1 MNSIIGAAFVTHS
14 LTGPDYLCLV
24 FYFAI
29 NLAIG
34 WWCRQRS
41 RRSAT
46 SFFLGSGRV
55 AWWAAAVSFFATSV
69 SSISFMALPAKSF
82 QGDWL
87 AVGSAPAQSLA
98 GIVTGFVFVG
108 IFRRLNMTTVFDYLE
123 RRFDRRVRYL
133 GAGLAIVLKV
143 IGRMSI
149 VMLLPALALATVTG
163 LNVYV
168 SILLMGVITTIYAME
183 GGFEAVIWTD
193 VLQVI
198 VTIGGVSIAIWHI
211 AAGVPGGLGGIVDTA
226 SAAGKFHAVS
236 WAFDFTQPTVWVFVG
251 MFFATVFFQIGDQPL
266 MQRMLATADERDAKR
281 TVTIGNFIGLLS
293 GFVFF
298 FVGTAL
304 WTFYRAHPER
314 LASTLSGDAIFPY
327 FIVNELP
334 HGVIGLIIAG
344 LFAAAMGALS
354 SMLNSSA
361 TVIVSDFYDTLR
373 PNRSTA
379 ARTRLAWWVTLAC
392 GFVATGMALFL
403 AWRNVPSLWDE
414 FLRLAAL
421 LGGGFPGVF
430 ALGLLTRRANGP
442 GVCIGVVAGIG
453 FTWWFQTFTATSVFF
468 HTFLAIVCTMLVGY
482 VASLFF
488 ASRGPAKNLRGLTV
502 WDFAPA
508 QTPAT
513 PVKSPISASS
523 T

>member
-1 MNSIIGAAFVTHS
+1 MFTPHS
-14 LTGPDYLCLV
+14 LTAADYVALGL
-24 FYFAI
+24 YFVV

-41 RRSAT
+41 RRSDT
-46 SFFLGSGRV
+46 SYFLGSGRV

-87 AVGSAPAQSLA
+87 AVGSAPAQSCA
-98 GIVTGFVFVG
+98 GILTGFVFVG

-123 RRFDRRVRYL
+123 RRFDRRVRYF

-143 IGRMSI
+143 FGRMSI

-168 SILLMGVITTIYAME
+168 SILLMGVVTTIYAME
-183 GGFEAVIWTD
+183 GGFEAVVWTD
-193 VLQVI
+193 VLQTAVM
-198 VTIGGVSIAIWHI
+198 IGGVSIAIYHI
-211 AAGVPGGLGGIVDTA
+211 AAGVPGGFSGIVTTA
-226 SAAGKFHAVS
+226 TAAGKFHAVS
-236 WAFDFTQPTVWVFVG
+236 WELDLTQPTVWVFIG
-251 MFFATVFFQIGDQPL
+251 MFLATVFFQISDQPL

-314 LASTLSGDAIFPY
+314 LANTLSGDTIFPY

-334 HGVIGLIIAG
+334 HGIVGLIIAG

-354 SMLNSSA
+354 SALNSSA
-361 TVIVSDFYDTLR
+361 TVIVSDFYGTLR
-373 PNRSTA
+373 PNLSSAT
-379 ARTRLAWWVTLAC
+379 RTRLAWWITLIC
-392 GFVATGMALFL
+392 GAVATVMALFL
-403 AWRNVPSLWDE
+403 AWRNLPSLWDE

-442 GVCIGVVAGIG
+442 GVIIGAIVGMI
-453 FTWWFQTFTATSVFF
+453 FTWWIQTFTTTSVFF
-468 HTFLAIVCTMLVGY
+468 HTFVAITGTMLVGY
-482 VASLFF
+482 VASFFF
-488 ASRGPAKNLRGLTV
+488 ASRTIAKNVRGLTV
-502 WDFAPA
+502 WDLGATV
-508 QTPAT
+508 TPAGA
-513 PVKSPISASS
+513 PKSPVLTSS
-523 T
+523 

>member
-1 MNSIIGAAFVTHS
+1 MHPALSATFTPRALNGA
-14 LTGPDYLCLV
+14 DYICLV
-24 FYFAI
+24 LYFAI

-34 WWCRQRS
+34 WWCRKRS

-55 AWWAAAVSFFATSV
+55 VWWAAAVSFFATSV

-82 QGDWL
+82 QGDWM

-98 GIVTGFVFVG
+98 GMVTGFVFVG
-108 IFRRLNMTTVFDYLE
+108 VFRRLNMTTVFDYLE
-123 RRFDRRVRYL
+123 RRFDRRVRYF
-133 GAGLAIVLKV
+133 GAGLAIILKV
-143 IGRMSI
+143 FGRMSI

-183 GGFEAVIWTD
+183 GGFEAVVWTD
-193 VLQVI
+193 VLQTIVMVGG
-198 VTIGGVSIAIWHI
+198 VTIAIYHI
-211 AAGVPGGLGGIVDTA
+211 AAGVPGSFSGIVDTA

-236 WAFDFTQPTVWVFVG
+236 WDLDVTKPTVWVFLG
-251 MFFATVFFQIGDQPL
+251 MFFATLFFQISDQPL

-334 HGVIGLIIAG
+334 HGVIGLITAG

-373 PNRSTA
+373 PDQPA
-379 ARTRLAWWVTLAC
+379 ATRTRLAWWVTLLC
-392 GFVATGMALFL
+392 GIVATGMALFL

-442 GVCIGVVAGIG
+442 GVCIGAIASIA
-453 FTWWFQTFTATSVFF
+453 FTWWIQTFTTTSVFF

-482 VASLFF
+482 LASLFF
-488 ASRGPAKNLRGLTV
+488 ASRGPTKNLRGLTV

-508 QTPAT
+508 QPPA
-513 PVKSPISASS
+513 KSSVLTSS
-523 T
+523 

>member
-1 MNSIIGAAFVTHS
+1 MNSPTGSLFAPHS
-14 LTGPDYLCLV
+14 LTGPDYLCLGL
-24 FYFAI
+24 YFAV
-29 NLAIG
+29 NLGIG
-34 WWCRQRS
+34 WWCRRRS

-82 QGDWL
+82 KDDWL
-87 AVGSAPAQSLA
+87 AVGSAPAQSCA
-98 GIVTGFVFVG
+98 GMLTGFVFVG

-123 RRFDRRVRYL
+123 RRFDRSVRYF

-163 LNVYV
+163 LNVYL

-183 GGFEAVIWTD
+183 GGFEAVVWTD
-193 VLQVI
+193 VLQTVVMVGG
-198 VTIGGVSIAIWHI
+198 VTIAIGHI
-211 AAGVPGGLGGIVDTA
+211 AGGVPGGLGGIVDTA

-236 WAFDFTQPTVWVFVG
+236 WDFDLTKPTVWVFMG
-251 MFFATVFFQIGDQPL
+251 MFVATLFFQISDQPL

-314 LASTLSGDAIFPY
+314 LAATLSGDAIFPY

-334 HGVIGLIIAG
+334 HGVVGLIIAG

-361 TVIVSDFYDTLR
+361 TVIVSDFYDTFR
-373 PNRSTA
+373 PNQTTA
-379 ARTRLAWWVTLAC
+379 ARTQLAWWVTLTC
-392 GFVATGMALFL
+392 GIVATAMALFL

-442 GVCIGVVAGIG
+442 GVCIGAAAGIV
-453 FTWWFQTFTATSVFF
+453 FTWWVQTFTATSVFF
-468 HTFLAIVCTMLVGY
+468 HTFLAIACTMLVGY
-482 VASLFF
+482 VASLCF
-488 ASRGPAKNLRGLTV
+488 APRGPAKTLRGLTV
-502 WDFAPA
+502 WDLASAQPNPAPEK
-508 QTPAT
+508 TPAT
-513 PVKSPISASS
+513 ASP
-523 T
+523 

>member
-1 MNSIIGAAFVTHS
+1 MNPILAVGFTPHS
-14 LTGPDYLCLV
+14 LTGPDYLCLAC
-24 FYFAI
+24 YFAI

-34 WWCRQRS
+34 WWCRRRS
-41 RRSAT
+41 RRSAN

-55 AWWAAAVSFFATSV
+55 VWWAAAVSFFATSV

-87 AVGSAPAQSLA
+87 AVGSAPAQSCA

-108 IFRRLNMTTVFDYLE
+108 IFRRLNLTTVFDYLE
-123 RRFDRRVRYL
+123 RRFDRRMRYF
-133 GAGLAIVLKV
+133 GAGLAILLKV
-143 IGRMSI
+143 VGRMSI

-163 LNVYV
+163 LNVYL

-183 GGFEAVIWTD
+183 GGFEAVVWTD
-193 VLQVI
+193 VLQSV
-198 VTIGGVSIAIWHI
+198 VMVGGVAIAIRQI
-211 AAGVPGGLGGIVDTA
+211 AVGVPGGLEGILDTGT
-226 SAAGKFHAVS
+226 AAGKFHAVS
-236 WAFDFTQPTVWVFVG
+236 WDLDVTKPTVWVFLG
-251 MFFATVFFQIGDQPL
+251 MFVATLFFQISDQPL
-266 MQRMLATADERDAKR
+266 MQRMLATADEGDAKR

-304 WTFYRAHPER
+304 WVFYQAHPER
-314 LASTLSGDAIFPY
+314 LSAALPGDAIFPY

-334 HGVIGLIIAG
+334 HGVVGLIIAG

-361 TVIVSDFYDTLR
+361 TIIVSDFYDTLC
-373 PNRSTA
+373 PDRSIA

-392 GFVATGMALFL
+392 GFTATGMALFL

-442 GVCIGVVAGIG
+442 GVCVGAVASIV
-453 FTWWFQTFTATSVFF
+453 FTWWLQTFTATSVFF
-468 HTFLAIVCTMLVGY
+468 HTFLAITCTMVVGY
-482 VASLFF
+482 VASWLF
-488 ASRGPAKNLRGLTV
+488 AARGGAKSLRGLTV

-508 QTPAT
+508 ATPSTPA
-513 PVKSPISASS
+513 PMSPSS
-523 T
+523 

>member
-1 MNSIIGAAFVTHS
+1 MNPASQTFAAHS
-14 LTGPDYLCLV
+14 LTGSDYVCLAL
-24 FYFAI
+24 YFAV
-29 NLAIG
+29 NLGIG

-46 SFFLGSGRV
+46 SYFLGSGRV

-87 AVGSAPAQSLA
+87 AIGSAPAQSCA
-98 GIVTGFVFVG
+98 GILTGFVFVG
-108 IFRRLNMTTVFDYLE
+108 ILRRLNMTTVFDYLE
-123 RRFDRRVRYL
+123 RRFDRRVRYF
-133 GAGLAIVLKV
+133 GAGMAIVLKV

-168 SILLMGVITTIYAME
+168 SILLMGVVTTIYAME
-183 GGFEAVIWTD
+183 GGFEAVVWTD
-193 VLQVI
+193 VLQSAVMVGG
-198 VTIGGVSIAIWHI
+198 VTIALWHI
-211 AAGVPGGLGGIVDTA
+211 AAGVPGGLDGIMTTA
-226 SAAGKFHAVS
+226 NAAGKFHAVS
-236 WAFDFTQPTVWVFVG
+236 WDFNFTQPTVWVFVG
-251 MFFATVFFQIGDQPL
+251 MFLATVFFQLSDQPL

-281 TVTIGNFIGLLS
+281 TVTMGNFIGLLS

-298 FVGTAL
+298 FIGTAL
-304 WTFYRAHPER
+304 WTFYQAHPER
-314 LASTLSGDAIFPY
+314 LTKTLSGDTIFPY

-334 HGVIGLIIAG
+334 HGVVGVIIAG

-354 SMLNSSA
+354 SALNSSA
-361 TVIVSDFYDTLR
+361 TIIVSDFYGTLR
-373 PNRSTA
+373 PGLPAET
-379 ARTRLAWWVTLAC
+379 RTRLGWWVTLIC
-392 GFVATGMALFL
+392 GAIATGMALFL

-442 GVCIGVVAGIG
+442 GVCIGAVTGIAFIWG
-453 FTWWFQTFTATSVFF
+453 MQTFTTTSVFF
-468 HTFLAIVCTMLVGY
+468 HTFLAISCTMVVGY
-482 VASLFF
+482 VASFFF
-488 ASRGPAKNLRGLTV
+488 AARVPGKNLQGLTV
-502 WDFAPA
+502 WDLR
-508 QTPAT
+508 Q
-513 PVKSPISASS
+513 PVADRVASKEEVLCS
-523 T
+523 

>member
-1 MNSIIGAAFVTHS
+1 MNAASGKIFAPHS
-14 LTGPDYLCLV
+14 LTAPDYVCLAL
-24 FYFAI
+24 YFAV

-34 WWCRQRS
+34 WWCRKRS
-41 RRSAT
+41 RRSAN
-46 SFFLGSGRV
+46 SFFLGNGRV

-82 QGDWL
+82 QGDWM

-98 GIVTGFVFVG
+98 GMVTGFVFVG
-108 IFRRLNMTTVFDYLE
+108 IFRRLNLTTVFDYLE

-143 IGRMSI
+143 VGRMSI

-193 VLQVI
+193 VLQTV
-198 VTIGGVSIAIWHI
+198 VTVTGVSIAIYQI
-211 AAGVPGGLGGIVDTA
+211 TAGVPGGFRGIVRTA
-226 SAAGKFHAVS
+226 SDAGKFHAVS
-236 WAFDFTQPTVWVFVG
+236 WSLDITQPTVWVFLG
-251 MFFATVFFQIGDQPL
+251 MFLATLFFQISDQPL

-314 LASTLSGDAIFPY
+314 LANTLSGDTIFPY

-334 HGVIGLIIAG
+334 HGVVGLIIAG

-354 SMLNSSA
+354 SLLNSSA
-361 TVIVSDFYDTLR
+361 TVIVSDFCGTLR
-373 PNRSTA
+373 PNQSTET
-379 ARTRLAWWVTLAC
+379 RTRLATRITLIC
-392 GFVATGMALFL
+392 GLVATVTALLL

-442 GVCIGVVAGIG
+442 GVCIGVVAGIV

-468 HTFLAIVCTMLVGY
+468 HTFLAIACTMLVGY

-488 ASRGPAKNLRGLTV
+488 ASRVPAKNFRGLTM
-502 WDFAPA
+502 WDLGPAEPTAPLA
-508 QTPAT
+508 KPTLLTAP
-513 PVKSPISASS
+513 
-523 T
+523 

>member
-1 MNSIIGAAFVTHS
+1 MPPAPGANFTPHS
-14 LTGPDYLCLV
+14 LNGADYASLAL
-24 FYFAI
+24 YFALS
-29 NLAIG
+29 LAIG
-34 WWCRQRS
+34 WWCRRRS

-82 QGDWL
+82 QEDWL
-87 AVGSAPAQSLA
+87 AVGSAPAQSCA
-98 GIVTGFVFVG
+98 GMVTGFVFVG

-123 RRFDRRVRYL
+123 RRFDRRTRFF
-133 GAGLAIVLKV
+133 GAGLALVLKV
-143 IGRMSI
+143 VGRMSI

-168 SILLMGVITTIYAME
+168 SILLMGAVTTIYAME

-193 VLQVI
+193 VMQTC
-198 VTIGGVSIAIWHI
+198 VTVGGVAIALRHI
-211 AAGVPGGLGGIVDTA
+211 ATGVPGGFGGIIDQA
-226 SAAGKFHAVS
+226 GAAGKFHAVS
-236 WAFDFTQPTVWVFVG
+236 WEFDFTKPTVWVFVG
-251 MFFATVFFQIGDQPL
+251 MFFATLFFQISDQPL
-266 MQRMLATADERDAKR
+266 MQRMLATADERDARR

-298 FVGTAL
+298 FVGTSL
-304 WTFYRAHPER
+304 WVFYRAHPER
-314 LASTLSGDAIFPY
+314 LAPTLSGDTIFPF

-334 HGVIGLIIAG
+334 HGIIGFIIAG

-361 TVIVSDFYDTLR
+361 TIIVSDFYGTLGR
-373 PNRSTA
+373 DQSAT
-379 ARTRLAWWVTLAC
+379 ARTRLAWWISLGC
-392 GFVATGMALFL
+392 GLVATGTALFL

-442 GVCIGVVAGIG
+442 GVCLGALAGIV
-453 FTWWFQTFTATSVFF
+453 FTWWIQTYTATSVFF
-468 HTFLAIVCTMLVGY
+468 HTFLAISCTMLVGY
-482 VASLFF
+482 VASLFL
-488 ASRGPAKNLRGLTV
+488 AVRVPAKNLRGLTV
-502 WDFAPA
+502 WDLRAPDAPA
-508 QTPAT
+508 ALP
-513 PVKSPISASS
+513 KDPILCS
-523 T
+523 

>member
-1 MNSIIGAAFVTHS
+1 MSTGSTTFAPHS
-14 LTGPDYLCLV
+14 LTTADYVCLAL
-24 FYFAI
+24 YFAV

-34 WWCRQRS
+34 WWCRRRS
-41 RRSAT
+41 RSTAN
-46 SFFLGSGRV
+46 SYFLGSGRV
-55 AWWAAAVSFFATSV
+55 VWWAAAVSFFATSV

-82 QGDWL
+82 KEDWL
-87 AVGSAPAQSLA
+87 AIGSAPAQSCA
-98 GIVTGFVFVG
+98 GMLTGFVFVG

-163 LNVYV
+163 LNVYL

-183 GGFEAVIWTD
+183 GGFEAVVWTD
-193 VLQVI
+193 VLQSAVMVGG
-198 VTIGGVSIAIWHI
+198 VTIAIYHM

-226 SAAGKFHAVS
+226 SSAGKLHAVS
-236 WAFDFTQPTVWVFVG
+236 WDFDFTKPTVWVFVG
-251 MFFATVFFQIGDQPL
+251 MFLATVFFQISDQPL

-314 LASTLSGDAIFPY
+314 LANQLSGDTIFPY

-334 HGVIGLIIAG
+334 HGVIGVIIAG

-354 SMLNSSA
+354 SALNSSA
-361 TVIVSDFYDTLR
+361 TVIVSDFYGTLR
-373 PNRSTA
+373 PNLPVSER
-379 ARTRLAWWVTLAC
+379 ARLGWWVTLIC
-392 GFVATGMALFL
+392 GGIATVMALFL

-430 ALGLLTRRANGP
+430 ALGLLSRRANGS
-442 GVCIGVVAGIG
+442 GVMVGAVASIAL
-453 FTWWFQTFTATSVFF
+453 TWWVQTFTPISVFF
-468 HTFLAIVCTMLVGY
+468 HTFVAISCTMLVGY
-482 VASLFF
+482 VASLLF
-488 ASRGPAKNLRGLTV
+488 ASRAPAKNLRGLTV
-502 WDFAPA
+502 WDLKNDRATATAPRA
-508 QTPAT
+508 SAT
-513 PVKSPISASS
+513 ASS
-523 T
+523 S

>member
-1 MNSIIGAAFVTHS
+1 MNAATGQIFRPHS
-14 LTGPDYLCLV
+14 LTVPDYLALAV
-24 FYFAI
+24 YFAI
-29 NLAIG
+29 NLGIG
-34 WWCRQRS
+34 WWCRKRS
-41 RRSAT
+41 RRTST
-46 SFFLGSGRV
+46 SFFLGNGRV

-98 GIVTGFVFVG
+98 GMVTGFVFVG

-123 RRFDRRVRYL
+123 RRFDRRVRYF
-133 GAGLAIVLKV
+133 GAGLAIILKV

-193 VLQVI
+193 VLQTV
-198 VTIGGVSIAIWHI
+198 VTVGGVSIAIYQI
-211 AAGVPGGLGGIVDTA
+211 TAGVPGGFGGIVRTA
-226 SAAGKFHAVS
+226 TDAGKFHAVS
-236 WAFDFTQPTVWVFVG
+236 WDFDLTQPTVWVFIG
-251 MFFATVFFQIGDQPL
+251 MFLATLFFQISDQPL

-314 LASTLSGDAIFPY
+314 LANTLSGDTIFPY

-334 HGVIGLIIAG
+334 HGVVGLIIAG

-354 SMLNSSA
+354 SLLNSSA
-361 TVIVSDFYDTLR
+361 TVIVSDFYGTLR
-373 PNRSTA
+373 PNQSTET
-379 ARTRLAWWVTLAC
+379 RTRLAWWITLIC
-392 GFVATGMALFL
+392 GVVATATALLL

-414 FLRLAAL
+414 FLLLAAL

-430 ALGLLTRRANGP
+430 ALGLLSRRANGP
-442 GVCIGVVAGIG
+442 GVCIGAVAGIG
-453 FTWWFQTFTATSVFF
+453 FTWWVQTFTATSVFF
-468 HTFLAIVCTMLVGY
+468 QTFLAIACTMLVGY
-482 VASLFF
+482 LASLFF
-488 ASRGPAKNLRGLTV
+488 AARVPAKNLRGLTV
-502 WDFAPA
+502 WDLAQPDASVVPA
-508 QTPAT
+508 KEPQL
-513 PVKSPISASS
+513 SS
-523 T
+523 

>member
-1 MNSIIGAAFVTHS
+1 MPSSAESFAHSS
-14 LTGPDYLCLV
+14 LTAPDYVCLV
-24 FYFAI
+24 LYFAV

-34 WWCRQRS
+34 WWCRSRS
-41 RRSAT
+41 RASAT
-46 SFFLGSGRV
+46 SYFLGSGRIP
-55 AWWAAAVSFFATSV
+55 WWAAAMSFFATSV

-82 QGDWL
+82 KEDWM
-87 AVGSAPAQSLA
+87 AIGSAPAQSLA
-98 GIVTGFVFVG
+98 GMVTGFVLVG
-108 IFRRLNMTTVFDYLE
+108 IFRRLNLTTVYAYLE

-163 LNVYV
+163 LNVYI

-193 VLQVI
+193 VLQTTVM
-198 VTIGGVSIAIWHI
+198 VGGVTVAIWYI
-211 AAGVPGGLGGIVDTA
+211 AAGVPGGLGGIFETA
-226 SAAGKFHAVS
+226 SAAGKFNAVS
-236 WAFDFTQPTVWVFVG
+236 WDFDFTRPTVWVFVG
-251 MFFATVFFQIGDQPL
+251 MFLATVFFQISDQPL

-304 WTFYRAHPER
+304 WVFYQANPHR
-314 LASTLSGDAIFPY
+314 LANLISGDTIFPY

-334 HGVIGLIIAG
+334 RGIVGLIIAG
-344 LFAAAMGALS
+344 LFAAAMGAFS
-354 SMLNSSA
+354 SALNSIA
-361 TVIVSDFYDTLR
+361 TVIVTDFWGTLR
-373 PNRSTA
+373 PDLPA
-379 ARTRLAWWVTLAC
+379 AERTRLAWWVTLGC
-392 GFVATGMALFL
+392 GVVATGMALFL

-430 ALGLLTRRANGP
+430 ALGLLTRRANGR
-442 GVCIGVVAGIG
+442 GVFIGALTGIV
-453 FTWWFQTFTATSVFF
+453 FIWWIQTYTQTSVFF
-468 HTFLAIVCTMLVGY
+468 HTFLAISCTMVVGY
-482 VASLFF
+482 AASLLF
-488 ASRGPAKNLRGLTV
+488 AARTPARDLRGLTM
-502 WDFAPA
+502 WDLRLGAASAPLA
-508 QTPAT
+508 
-513 PVKSPISASS
+513 KSTACP
-523 T
+523 

>member
-1 MNSIIGAAFVTHS
+1 MFRTHS
-14 LTGPDYLCLV
+14 LTGPDYVCLV
-24 FYFAI
+24 LYFAV

-34 WWCRQRS
+34 WWCRRRS
-41 RRSAT
+41 RRTST

-87 AVGSAPAQSLA
+87 AVGSAPAQSCA
-98 GIVTGFVFVG
+98 GMVTGFVLVG
-108 IFRRLNMTTVFDYLE
+108 IFRRLNLTTVFDYLE

-133 GAGLAIVLKV
+133 GAGLAILLKV

-163 LNVYV
+163 LNVYL
-168 SILLMGVITTIYAME
+168 SILVMGVVTTIYAME

-193 VLQVI
+193 VLQVG
-198 VTIGGVSIAIWHI
+198 VTVCGLVVAIYSIM
-211 AAGVPGGLGGIVDTA
+211 AGVPGGFAGIIDTA
-226 SAAGKFHAVS
+226 TAAGKFHAISTEFTVS
-236 WAFDFTQPTVWVFVG
+236 QPTVWVFIG
-251 MFFATVFFQIGDQPL
+251 MFIATFFYQISDQPL

-298 FVGTAL
+298 FIGTAL

-314 LASTLSGDAIFPY
+314 LANTLSGDTIFPY

-334 HGVIGLIIAG
+334 HGVVGLIIAG

-361 TVIVSDFYDTLR
+361 TVIVSDFYGTLR
-373 PNRSTA
+373 PNQSTA
-379 ARTRLAWWVTLAC
+379 TRTRLAWWITLIC
-392 GFVATGMALFL
+392 GIVATGMALFL

-430 ALGLLTRRANGP
+430 ALGLLTRRANAP
-442 GVCIGVVAGIG
+442 GAWIGTIAGVA
-453 FTWWFQTFTATSVFF
+453 FTWWVQTYTSTSVFF
-468 HTFLAIVCTMLVGY
+468 HTFLAISCTMLVGY

-488 ASRGPAKNLRGLTV
+488 AVRTPAKNLRGLTV
-502 WDFAPA
+502 WDLRTSQPDAPLRN
-508 QTPAT
+508 T
-513 PVKSPISASS
+513 SPLPS
-523 T
+523 

>member
-1 MNSIIGAAFVTHS
+1 MPPLFAAVFNARS
-14 LTGPDYLCLV
+14 LTAPDYIALV
-24 FYFAI
+24 LYFAV

-34 WWCRQRS
+34 WWCRARS
-41 RRSAT
+41 RRLAT
-46 SFFLGSGRV
+46 SFFLGTGRV

-87 AVGSAPAQSLA
+87 VVGSAPAQSFA
-98 GIVTGFVFVG
+98 GMVTGIVFVG

-123 RRFDRRVRYL
+123 RRFDRRVRYF

-143 IGRMSI
+143 FGRMSI

-163 LNVYV
+163 LNVYL

-183 GGFEAVIWTD
+183 GGFEAVVWTD
-193 VLQVI
+193 VLQTCVMM
-198 VTIGGVSIAIWHI
+198 GGVTVALWHI
-211 AAGVPGGLGGIVDTA
+211 AAGVPGGLPGLIETA
-226 SAAGKFHAVS
+226 HGAGKFHAVS
-236 WAFDFTQPTVWVFVG
+236 WALDLTQPTVTVFIGMFVG
-251 MFFATVFFQIGDQPL
+251 TVFFQISDQPM
-266 MQRMLATADERDAKR
+266 MQRMLATAVADDARR
-281 TVTIGNFIGLLS
+281 TVLMGNFIGLLS

-304 WTFYRAHPER
+304 WAFYRAHPER
-314 LASTLSGDAIFPY
+314 LAPLPSGDTIFPY

-334 HGVIGLIIAG
+334 PGVVGLIIAG

-354 SMLNSSA
+354 SALNSSA
-361 TVIVSDFYDTLR
+361 TVIVSDFYGTLR
-373 PNRSTA
+373 PGQPA
-379 ARTRLAWWVTLAC
+379 AERTRLAWWSTLVC
-392 GFVATGMALFL
+392 GTVATVMSLLL

-442 GVCIGVVAGIG
+442 GVSLGAIAGIA
-453 FTWWFQTFTATSVFF
+453 FTWWLQTSTQTSVFF
-468 HTFLAIVCTMLVGY
+468 QSFAAIACTMVVGY
-482 VASLFF
+482 LASLLF
-488 ASRGPAKNLRGLTV
+488 AGGPPRKNLQGLTL
-502 WDFAPA
+502 WDLAPEKNSA
-508 QTPAT
+508 AALAKETAAT
-513 PVKSPISASS
+513 S
-523 T
+523 

>member
-1 MNSIIGAAFVTHS
+1 MNTPGGAIFAPRS
-14 LTGPDYLCLV
+14 LDMADYVCLTL
-24 FYFAI
+24 YFAV

-41 RRSAT
+41 RRSTT

-87 AVGSAPAQSLA
+87 AVGSAPAQSCA
-98 GIVTGFVFVG
+98 GILTGFVFVG

-123 RRFDRRVRYL
+123 RRFDRRVRYF
-133 GAGLAIVLKV
+133 GAGLAIILKV

-168 SILLMGVITTIYAME
+168 SILLMGVVTTIYAME
-183 GGFEAVIWTD
+183 GGFEAVVWTD
-193 VLQVI
+193 VLQTI
-198 VTIGGVSIAIWHI
+198 VMIGGVTIAIYSI
-211 AAGVPGGLGGIVDTA
+211 AAGVPGGLGGIVHTA
-226 SAAGKFHAVS
+226 SDAGKFHAVS
-236 WAFDFTQPTVWVFVG
+236 WEFDVTKPTVWVFIG
-251 MFFATVFFQIGDQPL
+251 MFLATVFFQISDQPL

-314 LASTLSGDAIFPY
+314 LANTLSGDTIFPY

-354 SMLNSSA
+354 SALNSSA
-361 TVIVSDFYDTLR
+361 TVIVSDFYGTLR
-373 PNRSTA
+373 PNLSAET
-379 ARTRLAWWVTLAC
+379 RTRLAWWITLIC
-392 GFVATGMALFL
+392 GTIATGMALFF
-403 AWRNVPSLWDE
+403 AWRNIPSLWDE

-442 GVCIGVVAGIG
+442 GVCVGAVVGIV
-453 FTWWFQTFTATSVFF
+453 FTWWVQTFTATSVFF
-468 HTFLAIVCTMLVGY
+468 HTFLAITCTMVVGY
-482 VASLFF
+482 LASLVF
-488 ASRGPAKNLRGLTV
+488 ASRIPVKTFRGLTI
-502 WDFAPA
+502 WDLGSTEPKAPP
-508 QTPAT
+508 T
-513 PVKSPISASS
+513 KSPALTSP
-523 T
+523 